1 MTKIEKLK
9 QKLEENKKE
18 LAYVRTLVK
27 ENEITVL
34 LDSWLYADFHEYE
47 CIELFYD
54 VEKDKITYEN
64 TPKMQNVVNG
74 DEIRRP
80 DIHLIKKII
89 EEVNEG

>member
-18 LAYVRTLVK
+18 LAYVRTLV
-27 ENEITVL
+27 EGNEITVC
-34 LDSWLYADFHEYE
+34 LDSWLYADFCEYE
-47 CIELFYD
+47 CVELFYD

-89 EEVNEG
+89 EEVNA

>member
-27 ENEITVL
+27 ENEITVW